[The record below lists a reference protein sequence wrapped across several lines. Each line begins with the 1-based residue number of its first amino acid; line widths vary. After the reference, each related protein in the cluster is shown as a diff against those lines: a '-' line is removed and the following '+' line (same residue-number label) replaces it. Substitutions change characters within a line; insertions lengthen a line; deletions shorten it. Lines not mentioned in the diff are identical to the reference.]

1 MRWLRFT
8 LILLLASLLQSGSL
22 SDFIAVTAMRIKPDF
37 LLILLVFFAIN
48 CDAYDAIIASF
59 AIGFAAD
66 ITGAVM
72 GPFTLAFGVLGSVLT
87 HIRQVILLKKTPH
100 QAIII
105 FFIGLLAAGSAKFL
119 ALFKIQSRFGYS
131 FWHLAGTA
139 LYSALLWFLIKWAV
153 QAIGKWV
160 GAGRSRLALHR

>member
-22 SDFIAVTAMRIKPDF
+22 SDFMAVTAMRIKPDF

-66 ITGAVM
+66 ITGTVM
-72 GPFTLAFGVLGSVLT
+72 GPFTLTFGALGSVLT
-87 HIRQVILLKKTPH
+87 HIRQVILLKKNPH

-105 FFIGLLAAGSAKFL
+105 FVMGILAGGIAKFL
-119 ALFKIQSRFGYS
+119 ALLKIQSGFGYS

-160 GAGRSRLALHR
+160 GAGRSRLALRR

>member
-8 LILLLASLLQSGSL
+8 LILLLASLLQAGGL

-37 LLILLVFFAIN
+37 LLMLLVFFAIN
-48 CDAYDAIIASF
+48 CDAYDAIITSF

-66 ITGAVM
+66 ITGTVM
-72 GPFTLAFGVLGSVLT
+72 GPFILTFGILGSVLT
-87 HIRQVILLKKTPH
+87 HIRQVILLKQTLH

-105 FFIGLLAAGSAKFL
+105 FFMGLLVAGVAKLL
-119 ALFKIQSRFGYS
+119 ALFKIQSGLGYS

-139 LYSALLWFLIKWAV
+139 LYSALLWFLIKWVV
-153 QAIGKWV
+153 QTIGKW
-160 GAGRSRLALHR
+160 AGTGRGRLAHR